1 MSIAAGTPAPHATS
15 VGHLTHLKRAAD
27 MKALTWHGKGDIR
40 CESVPDPEIQD
51 GRDAIIK
58 VRACAICGSDVHLYD
73 GVMPTMES
81 GDVLGHETMGE
92 VVALGKDNKKL
103 KIGDR
108 VVVPF
113 TISCGEC
120 FFCKRGFYSG
130 CERSNPNKQAAEKLW
145 GHSPAGLFGYS
156 HMLGGFAGGQA
167 EYLRVPF
174 ADVGPLKVPDSMT
187 DEQALFL
194 SDIFPTG
201 YMAAEFCNIQPED
214 TIAIWGCGPVG
225 QFAIRSAF
233 LLGAG
238 RVIAIDTVPERL
250 ALARSA
256 GAQTLDFKR
265 DDVYARIQDLTDGRG
280 ADACID
286 AVGTEADATASVD
299 SVIDRVKV
307 ATFMG
312 TDRPHVLRQAIH
324 CCRNFGTVSIVGV
337 YGGLLDNIPMGSAI
351 NRGLTFKMAQ
361 TPVQAYMPKLLERI
375 ERGEI
380 DPTFVITHRATLD
393 QGPELY
399 KTFRD
404 KKDGC
409 IKVVLKP

>member
-1 MSIAAGTPAPHATS
+1 
-15 VGHLTHLKRAAD
+15 
-27 MKALTWHGKGDIR
+27 MKALTWHGKHDIR
-40 CESVPDPEIQD
+40 CESVPDPKIQD
-51 GRDAIIK
+51 ARDAIIK
-58 VRACAICGSDVHLYD
+58 VTACAICGSDLHIYD
-73 GVMPTMES
+73 GMIPSMQS

-92 VVALGKDNKKL
+92 VVEVGSGVGNL
-103 KIGDR
+103 KVGDR

-120 FFCKRGFYSG
+120 FFCRNGFFSG
-130 CERSNPNKQAAEKLW
+130 CERSNPDRKTAEQLW

-156 HMLGGFAGGQA
+156 HILGGYPGGQA
-167 EYLRVPF
+167 EYMRVPY
-174 ADVGPLKVPDSMT
+174 ADVGPVKIPNGFS
-187 DEQALFL
+187 DEQVLFL

-201 YMAAEFCNIQPED
+201 YMAAEFCNIKPGD
-214 TIAIWGCGPVG
+214 TVAIWGCGPVG

-250 ALARSA
+250 ALARAA
-256 GAQTLDFKR
+256 GAETLDFAKE
-265 DDVYARIQDLTDGRG
+265 DIYERIQDLTDRRG

-286 AVGTEADATASVD
+286 AVGTEAEPSASID
-299 SVIDRVKV
+299 SMIDRVKV
-307 ATFMG
+307 ATYLG

-337 YGGLLDNIPMGSAI
+337 YGGYLDKIPMGSAI
-351 NRGLTFKMAQ
+351 NRGLTFRMAQ
-361 TPVQAYMPKLLERI
+361 TPVQHYLPMLLERI
-375 ERGEI
+375 EKGEI
-380 DPTFVITHRATLD
+380 DPSFVITHRAPLE
-393 QGPELY
+393 QGPDLY

>member
-1 MSIAAGTPAPHATS
+1 
-15 VGHLTHLKRAAD
+15 
-27 MKALTWHGKGDIR
+27 MKALCWHGKGDMR
-40 CESVPDPEIQD
+40 YETVPDPKIQD
-51 GRDAIIK
+51 SRDAIIK
-58 VRACAICGSDVHLYD
+58 VTSCAICGSDLHLYN
-73 GVMPTMES
+73 GVMPEMES
-81 GDVLGHETMGE
+81 GDVVGHETMGE
-92 VVALGKDNKKL
+92 VVEVGSVNHKL
-103 KIGDR
+103 KVGDR

-130 CERSNPNKQAAEKLW
+130 CERSNPDKAKAEKLW

-156 HMLGGFAGGQA
+156 HLLGGYSGGQA

-174 ADVGPLKVPDSMT
+174 ADVGPIKVPQNLT
-187 DEQALFL
+187 DDQVLFL

-201 YMAAEFCNIQPED
+201 YMAAEFCDIQPGD
-214 TIAIWGCGPVG
+214 TIAVWGCGPVG

-238 RVIAIDTVPERL
+238 RVLAIDTIPERL
-250 ALARSA
+250 AMAAAA
-256 GAQTLDFKR
+256 GAETLDFM
-265 DDVYARIQDLTDGRG
+265 DVDIYDRIQDLTQGRG

-286 AVGTEADATASVD
+286 AVGTEPETTASLD

-312 TDRPHVLRQAIH
+312 TDRPHVIRQAIH

-337 YGGLLDNIPMGSAI
+337 YGGYLDKIPLGSAI
-351 NRGLTFKMAQ
+351 NRGLTFRMAQ
-361 TPVQAYMPKLLERI
+361 TPVQHYMPKLLKLVE
-375 ERGEI
+375 EGKI
-380 DPTFVITHRATLD
+380 DLSTVITDRGSLED
-393 QGPELY
+393 GPHLY
-399 KTFRD
+399 KRFRD
-404 KKDGC
+404 REDGC